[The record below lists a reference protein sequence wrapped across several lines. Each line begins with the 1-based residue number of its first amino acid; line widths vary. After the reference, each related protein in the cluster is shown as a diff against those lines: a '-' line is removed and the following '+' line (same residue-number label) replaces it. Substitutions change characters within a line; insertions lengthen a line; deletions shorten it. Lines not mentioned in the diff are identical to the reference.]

1 MRGQFMFYNKKN
13 ITGIATF
20 ALFLL
25 TSSSLWAQGVVTL
38 SEDAMFDDEETSPI
52 VPVEQDRATLTEE
65 TDELS
70 NLANEVPAEPEAPQ
84 LAAPVIPTASPNNYV
99 GEKGL
104 LGADDVE
111 IDDEVFFRMSDLE
124 KQTALLNL
132 ELRREKVKN
141 EIEAIKNQRKQ
152 AVVQEKEKAEEKRRK
167 QIEWEKNQE
176 QKVLQEQQELR
187 ELDIQ
192 FEKVRQ
198 EKLLN
203 AYKNDMLSAHQDWIE
218 HEESLYKQIDDLREQ
233 KQGILDDTKNKLS
246 SIKANI
252 AAVSAR
258 VPEMVKRFE
267 KELENKQTQIT
278 LLKSRIEAQERE
290 LEKRNPFAEAGNV
303 DNVVTETSTVESVDT
318 PATQPL
324 KLANMYAVMEIRGQN
339 GELIAKL
346 INQEGMPFY
355 VKKGTMLQSG
365 HEINEIT
372 STYVKAEKEG
382 LNDYLYFAAGGILP
396 HEQPASQITP
406 AIKDQQPVA
415 EAPKDDFATS
425 IGVPGL
431 GKSMIAR

>member
-1 MRGQFMFYNKKN
+1 M
-13 ITGIATF
+13 
-20 ALFLL
+20 
-25 TSSSLWAQGVVTL
+25 
-38 SEDAMFDDEETSPI
+38 
-52 VPVEQDRATLTEE
+52 
-65 TDELS
+65 
-70 NLANEVPAEPEAPQ
+70 
-84 LAAPVIPTASPNNYV
+84 
-99 GEKGL
+99 
-104 LGADDVE
+104 
-111 IDDEVFFRMSDLE
+111 
-124 KQTALLNL
+124 
-132 ELRREKVKN
+132 
-141 EIEAIKNQRKQ
+141 
-152 AVVQEKEKAEEKRRK
+152 
-167 QIEWEKNQE
+167 
-176 QKVLQEQQELR
+176 
-187 ELDIQ
+187 
-192 FEKVRQ
+192 
-198 EKLLN
+198 N

-318 PATQPL
+318 PATPPL

-396 HEQPASQITP
+396 HEQPASQITASCSMWEGSVRLRIP
-406 AIKDQQPVA
+406 CRKFCYPSKSCA
-415 EAPKDDFATS
+415 ENRLYTRKKF
-425 IGVPGL
+425 
-431 GKSMIAR
+431 

>member
-1 MRGQFMFYNKKN
+1 MFYNKIN

-25 TSSSLWAQGVVTL
+25 TSSSLWAQGIVTL
-38 SEDAMFDDEETSPI
+38 SEDAMFDDEETSPV
-52 VPVEQDRATLTEE
+52 VPVEEDQAASREE
-65 TDELS
+65 TDVLS
-70 NLANEVPAEPEAPQ
+70 NLTKEVPTEVGIPQ
-84 LAAPVIPTASPNNYV
+84 LAAPAISTTSPRNYV
-99 GEKGL
+99 GEGGL

-192 FEKVRQ
+192 FEKIRQ

-218 HEESLYKQIDDLREQ
+218 HEGGLYKQIDDLRKQ

-258 VPEMVKRFE
+258 VPEMIKHFE

-290 LEKRNPFAEAGNV
+290 LEKRNPFAEAGDAGNV
-303 DNVVTETSTVESVDT
+303 AAETGTDAPVEVPAVT
-318 PATQPL
+318 PL

-339 GELIAKL
+339 GELVAKL

-406 AIKDQQPVA
+406 AIKDQQPV
-415 EAPKDDFATS
+415 EQAPKNDFATS

-431 GKSMIAR
+431 GKSMMAR